1 MSVSDILPIVATA
14 QLGVFALLS
23 IFSRKKSTD
32 RPLLVSAMAFLAL
45 WLVAFRP
52 LWHSAKAE
60 ASIGAPSSNV
70 VSCATVERDMSAAK
84 VQQRLGPPDE
94 KKSDEETRGPGATIW
109 IYRDSRCAVHM
120 FDDKVDF
127 TE

>member
-1 MSVSDILPIVATA
+1 VSVSHILPIVATA

-23 IFSRKKSTD
+23 IFSRKKTTD
-32 RPLLVSAMAFLAL
+32 RALLASAMTFLAL

-52 LWHSAKAE
+52 QWHSTKSE
-60 ASIGAPSSNV
+60 AAIVAPASSV
-70 VSCATVERDMSAAK
+70 VSCATVERDMSASN
-84 VQQRLGPPDE
+84 VQQRLGAPDE
-94 KKSDEETRGPGATIW
+94 KRSEEETRGSGATIW
-109 IYRDSRCAVHM
+109 IYRDARCAVHM